1 MGKTKKS
8 SERGNRRHRAEFKVE
23 MAERML
29 AGENVNALSQQ
40 YRLARSMM
48 YRWRD
53 AFRERGAAGLQ
64 ASAGRP
70 PGGRGRPPQPGEGGE
85 EKLQRRIAELERKV
99 GRQAMENEFLR
110 RVFKRVSE
118 LPRVPERGASASTPK
133 SDG

>member
-1 MGKTKKS
+1 MEKTKNS
-8 SERGNRRHRAEFKVE
+8 SERGNRRHSAEFKIE
-23 MAERML
+23 IAERML
-29 AGENVNALSQQ
+29 AGENVKALSKQ

-53 AFRERGAAGLQ
+53 AFRERGVAGLQ
-64 ASAGRP
+64 ASTGRP
-70 PGGRGRPPQPGEGGE
+70 PGRRSRSPQPGESGE
-85 EKLQRRIAELERKV
+85 EKLQHRIAELERKV
-99 GRQAMENEFLR
+99 GRQAVENDFLR